1 MPKNDTRSTDFS
13 GARESHVS
21 LQKGPGPPH
30 PFILRDKGRSH
41 ALPAL
46 ETEPP
51 CCLSAQHRWDLR
63 CSTTEEAAGLS
74 PSGWEVRR
82 DHLLS
87 KMWSVCPAARL
98 QERASEPEPA
108 PRRPKHTWQT
118 TATLLVTFKSSR
130 QGPFTT
136 YSLGRIWGFESLNSK
151 KQKPLFCWTS
161 FNI

>member
-1 MPKNDTRSTDFS
+1 MPKNDTLSTDFS
-13 GARESHVS
+13 GARETHVS
-21 LQKGPGPPH
+21 LQKGAGPPH
-30 PFILRDKGRSH
+30 PFIPRDKGRSH

-51 CCLSAQHRWDLR
+51 CFLSAQHRWSLR

-74 PSGWEVRR
+74 PSRWEVRR
-82 DHLLS
+82 DYLPS
-87 KMWSVCPAARL
+87 KMRSVCPAARL

-108 PRRPKHTWQT
+108 PLRPKHTRQK

-130 QGPFTT
+130 QDPLAT
-136 YSLGRIWGFESLNSK
+136 YSLGRIWGFESLNFK